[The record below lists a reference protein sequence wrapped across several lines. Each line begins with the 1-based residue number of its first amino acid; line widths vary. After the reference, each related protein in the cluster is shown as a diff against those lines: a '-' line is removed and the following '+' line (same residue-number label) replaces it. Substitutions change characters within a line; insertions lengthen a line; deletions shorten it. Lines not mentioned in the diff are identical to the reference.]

1 LRQPIVGTRVGDD
14 TNALEKTTLFE
25 HWARSSHY
33 ATYDGIVAFGE
44 HAKILQEIAAYVLT
58 YFVEARTDQVTG
70 FQRGIV
76 AYVPEYCVLDCRRQ
90 RITE

>member
-1 LRQPIVGTRVGDD
+1 
-14 TNALEKTTLFE
+14 
-25 HWARSSHY
+25 
-33 ATYDGIVAFGE
+33 VAFGE